1 MHHLEGPWAAADS
14 TRRPPYNSEAS
25 DLSRDDRRP
34 LIHVQS
40 TDSAETRTEPL
51 ESEQPQRPKSFV
63 TAEPGAAHVTD
74 VPHVAYNKLSNTDRD
89 SAEAP
94 RHGGWDYT
102 PGRAD
107 TKSHLS
113 HKESGL
119 VLSAPKQPW
128 TASLKGWL
136 PELIWSIISIAS
148 VAALAGVLSRFDG
161 HRLPEWP
168 LGLTLNTLIAFLA
181 TLARAAFVIPVSES
195 LSQLKWLWYRKERPL
210 KDFQDFDSASRGP
223 WGSIQLLKTTKGWS
237 PSLIATIVMIT
248 AIFTSTLTQS
258 AVTYPVRLARVDGDA
273 TVPRSTSYFFST
285 SNTFSSLQQEN
296 YVQQSIFEGLSYD
309 HTQEFPLSPAR
320 CPTSECQW
328 ENYSSLSICAKFW
341 NVTESL
347 NVTTRETPTGTPR
360 MKVSLPNGVSAD
372 LSGNYFGLVSLRGT
386 SKPIASDVNPD
397 AALFNFTVI
406 YSLREGNDAA
416 VGAMESVLY
425 LCAKTYNLSFTGNIE
440 SRKVVEIT
448 SDVEQGSI
456 TFPSGQV
463 RDDLPAIRDPLNPD
477 GENFPYGGTGFGAI
491 KDSLINA
498 LNGSY
503 SDLSN
508 VPSALGLAPARYL
521 AAMQYGAK
529 TLEAQGRANVSRDV
543 VINEAVANITNNVAR
558 SLSNR
563 ITNDTTIARG
573 QALASETFV
582 QVRWPWL
589 AFISC
594 QAVLSIMLLALAIIQ
609 TKTAGIGVVKSSTLQ
624 AMVAINS
631 KDKQAL
637 EIGLAQGH
645 HQEEVD
651 DVVRRGPGIAW
662 SLGMSDRGWSLRI

>member
-1 MHHLEGPWAAADS
+1 
-14 TRRPPYNSEAS
+14 
-25 DLSRDDRRP
+25 
-34 LIHVQS
+34 
-40 TDSAETRTEPL
+40 
-51 ESEQPQRPKSFV
+51 
-63 TAEPGAAHVTD
+63 
-74 VPHVAYNKLSNTDRD
+74 
-89 SAEAP
+89 
-94 RHGGWDYT
+94 
-102 PGRAD
+102 
-107 TKSHLS
+107 
-113 HKESGL
+113 
-119 VLSAPKQPW
+119 
-128 TASLKGWL
+128 
-136 PELIWSIISIAS
+136 
-148 VAALAGVLSRFDG
+148 
-161 HRLPEWP
+161 
-168 LGLTLNTLIAFLA
+168 
-181 TLARAAFVIPVSES
+181 
-195 LSQLKWLWYRKERPL
+195 
-210 KDFQDFDSASRGP
+210 
-223 WGSIQLLKTTKGWS
+223 
-237 PSLIATIVMIT
+237 
-248 AIFTSTLTQS
+248 
-258 AVTYPVRLARVDGDA
+258 
-273 TVPRSTSYFFST
+273 
-285 SNTFSSLQQEN
+285 
-296 YVQQSIFEGLSYD
+296 
-309 HTQEFPLSPAR
+309 
-320 CPTSECQW
+320 
-328 ENYSSLSICAKFW
+328 
-341 NVTESL
+341 
-347 NVTTRETPTGTPR
+347 

-563 ITNDTTIARG
+563 
-573 QALASETFV
+573 
-582 QVRWPWL
+582 
-589 AFISC
+589 
-594 QAVLSIMLLALAIIQ
+594 
-609 TKTAGIGVVKSSTLQ
+609 
-624 AMVAINS
+624 
-631 KDKQAL
+631 
-637 EIGLAQGH
+637 
-645 HQEEVD
+645 
-651 DVVRRGPGIAW
+651 
-662 SLGMSDRGWSLRI
+662 

>member
-1 MHHLEGPWAAADS
+1 M
-14 TRRPPYNSEAS
+14 T
-25 DLSRDDRRP
+25 
-34 LIHVQS
+34 
-40 TDSAETRTEPL
+40 T
-51 ESEQPQRPKSFV
+51 
-63 TAEPGAAHVTD
+63 EPGAAHVSG
-74 VPHVAYNKLSNTDRD
+74 VPHVAYNKLSNTDRNSAD
-89 SAEAP
+89 SP
-94 RHGGWDYT
+94 GYGGWDYT

-119 VLSAPKQPW
+119 TPPAPKQAW
-128 TASLKGWL
+128 STSLKGWL

-161 HRLPEWP
+161 QRLPEWP

-258 AVTYPVRLARVDGDA
+258 AVTYPVRLTHVDGDA

-285 SNTFSSLQQEN
+285 SNTFSSLQQEH

-309 HTQEFPLSPAR
+309 HTKQFPLSPAR

-328 ENYSSLSICAKFW
+328 ETYSSLSICAKFW
-341 NVTESL
+341 NITASL
-347 NVTTRETPTGTPR
+347 NVTTKESPIGAPR
-360 MKVSLPNGVSAD
+360 VKASLPNGISAN
-372 LSGNYFGLVSLRGT
+372 LSTSHFGLVSLRGT

-406 YSLREGNDAA
+406 YSLREGNDGT
-416 VGAMESVLY
+416 VGAMEAVLY
-425 LCAKTYNLSFTGNIE
+425 LCAKTYNLSFAGNIE
-440 SRKVVEIT
+440 SREVIDVT
-448 SDVEQGSI
+448 SDIEQGSI

-477 GENFPYGGTGFGAI
+477 GENFPYGGTGLG
-491 KDSLINA
+491 KMQDSLADA

-503 SDLSN
+503 ADLSN

-521 AAMQYGAK
+521 AALQYGAK
-529 TLEAQGRANVSRDV
+529 TLEAQGRANVSREV

-558 SLSNR
+558 SLSNLLVTNVVTR
-563 ITNDTTIARG
+563 SITNDTIVARG

-594 QAVLSIMLLALAIIQ
+594 QAVLSIILLALAIIQ
-609 TKTAGIGVVKSSTLQ
+609 TKAAGIGVVKSSTLQ

-637 EIGLAQGH
+637 EIGLAERH

-651 DVVRRGPGIAW
+651 EVVRRGPGIAW